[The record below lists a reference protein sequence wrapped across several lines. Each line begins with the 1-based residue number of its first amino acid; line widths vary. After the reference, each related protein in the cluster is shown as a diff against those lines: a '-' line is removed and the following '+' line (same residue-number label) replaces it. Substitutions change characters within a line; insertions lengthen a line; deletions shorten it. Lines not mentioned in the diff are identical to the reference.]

1 MIDVSNL
8 NDISEIDQ
16 LLAKLKASKKALKEA
31 AKKQKLDIVAIA
43 NTLTSVNQSVLD
55 AQKAYEE
62 KGFIVEIEIDDKTKL
77 IRKWKLRNRRP
88 KVQMVGGTL
97 RSTSKIPQ
105 FTPDDLKKIMSKL
118 PDEFSAKD
126 IKKALI
132 DSNLGEMKLQPG
144 LGKMVTGEYSG
155 CGIEKVLG
163 TDKGG
168 TRYRKVK

>member
-1 MIDVSNL
+1 MIDVSSV
-8 NDISEIDQ
+8 NDINEIDS

-31 AKKQKLDIVAIA
+31 AKKQKLDVVAIA
-43 NTLTSVNQSVLD
+43 NTLASVTQSVLD

-62 KGFIVEIEIDDKTKL
+62 KGFIVEIEIDEKTKL

-88 KVQMVGGTL
+88 KTQMVGGVL
-97 RSTSKIPQ
+97 VKSAKIDQ
-105 FTPDDLKKIMSKL
+105 FTPNDLKEIISIL
-118 PDEFSAKD
+118 PEVFSAKD

-132 DSNLGEMKLQPG
+132 DSNLGERKLQPG
-144 LGKMVTGEYSG
+144 LGKILSGEYNNR
-155 CGIEKVLG
+155 GIEKVPG

>member
-1 MIDVSNL
+1 MIDVSNV
-8 NDISEIDQ
+8 NSISEIDL

-31 AKKQKLDIVAIA
+31 AKKQKLDVVAIA
-43 NTLTSVNQSVLD
+43 NTLASVTQSVLD

-62 KGFIVEIEIDDKTKL
+62 KGFIVEIEIDEKTKL

-88 KVQMVGGTL
+88 KIQMAGGIL

-105 FTPDDLKKIMSKL
+105 FTPDDLAKIMSKL
-118 PDEFSAKD
+118 SDEFSAKD
-126 IKKALI
+126 IKKALS
-132 DSNLGEMKLQPG
+132 DSNLGERKLQPG
-144 LGKMVTGEYSG
+144 LGKILSEEYNKR
-155 CGIEKVLG
+155 GIEKVPG

>member
-1 MIDVSNL
+1 MIDVSNV
-8 NDISEIDQ
+8 NSISEIDS

-31 AKKQKLDIVAIA
+31 AKKQKLDVVAIA
-43 NTLTSVNQSVLD
+43 NTLASVTQSVLD

-62 KGFIVEIEIDDKTKL
+62 KGFIVEIEIDEKTKL

-88 KVQMVGGTL
+88 KTQMVGGVL
-97 RSTSKIPQ
+97 VKSAKIDQ
-105 FTPDDLKKIMSKL
+105 FTPNDLKEIISIL
-118 PDEFSAKD
+118 PEVFSAKD

-132 DSNLGEMKLQPG
+132 DSNLGERKLQPG
-144 LGKMVTGEYSG
+144 LGKILSGEYNDR
-155 CGIEKVLG
+155 GIEKVPG

>member
-1 MIDVSNL
+1 MIDVSSV
-8 NDISEIDQ
+8 NDINEIDS

-31 AKKQKLDIVAIA
+31 AKKQKLDVVAIA
-43 NTLTSVNQSVLD
+43 NTLASVTQSVLD

-62 KGFIVEIEIDDKTKL
+62 KGFIVEIEIDEKTKL

-88 KVQMVGGTL
+88 KTQMVGGVIVK
-97 RSTSKIPQ
+97 SAKIDQ
-105 FTPDDLKKIMSKL
+105 FTPDDLAKIMSKL
-118 PDEFSAKD
+118 SDEFSAKD

-132 DSNLGEMKLQPG
+132 DSNLGERKLQPG